1 MGITKTLFLE
11 ADENDGNWETYYRRT
26 YARNDW
32 LDYLDSEVIRATTDD
47 QEDLGNDVARRE
59 RLAQAIYEV

>member
-11 ADENDGNWETYYRRT
+11 TIQDDDDWETYYRRA
-26 YARNDW
+26 YADNDW
-32 LDYLDSEVIRATTDD
+32 FDYLDREYLRAVTDD

-59 RLAQAIYEV
+59 RMAQAMYEI